1 MAAEL
6 KLAVFDMEG
15 TLTASPTVW
24 EIMHLKVGTWESHG
38 QPYWH
43 EFRAGRIDYDRF
55 ARMDVAA
62 WEGAAER
69 LLDEAV
75 GEVPLMPGCEE
86 LLRALCARGI
96 PCAIISNGL
105 ERLGLRL
112 AREHGIA
119 HVLANREQVQ
129 GGRLTGGLDLLVPY
143 AGKERAMCDL
153 AASLGIG
160 IENVLAVGDG
170 VADVGMFK
178 RAGSSVAFMPEN
190 DAVAAQARHVVRE
203 PDLRRLLPLVER
215 AVPARL

>member
-15 TLTASPTVW
+15 TLTANPTVW
-24 EIMHLKVGTWESHG
+24 EIMHLKLGTWESHG
-38 QPYWH
+38 MPYWR

-69 LLDEAV
+69 LLEEAV
-75 GEVPLMPGCEE
+75 GEVPLMPGCAE
-86 LLRALCARGI
+86 LLRNLGARGI

-119 HVLANREQVQ
+119 HVLANRERVQ
-129 GGRLTGGLDLLVPY
+129 RGKLTGGLDLLVPY
-143 AGKERAMCDL
+143 DGKERAMCDL
-153 AASLGIG
+153 ATGLGIDM
-160 IENVLAVGDG
+160 ESVLAVGDG
-170 VADVGMFK
+170 VADVGMFR
-178 RAGSSVAFMPEN
+178 RAGLSVAFMPEN
-190 DAVAAQARHVVRE
+190 ESVAAQARHVVRE
-203 PDLRRLLPLVER
+203 PDLRQVLALVE
-215 AVPARL
+215 